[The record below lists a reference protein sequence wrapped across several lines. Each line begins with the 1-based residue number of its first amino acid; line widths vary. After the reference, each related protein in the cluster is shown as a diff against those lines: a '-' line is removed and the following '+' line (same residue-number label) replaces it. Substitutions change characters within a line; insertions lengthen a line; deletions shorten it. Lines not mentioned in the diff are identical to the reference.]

1 MIDAKF
7 YSSLNQDIVNIR
19 TAVFIEEQGFKDEFD
34 DIDSNALHVVL
45 FSDGTPCATGRLFP
59 ANCNACSNCDDESK
73 GLYKIG
79 RVAVLKAYRGQNLG
93 SAVISALEEK
103 CRQIGGKAILLSA
116 QCRARS
122 FYEKLGY
129 SPFGAEFLEE
139 YCPHINMT
147 KNI

>member
-1 MIDAKF
+1 MIESKF
-7 YSSLNQDIVNIR
+7 YNSLNQDIVNIR

-34 DIDSNALHVVL
+34 DIDSKALHVVL
-45 FSDGTPCATGRLFP
+45 FSEDIPCATGRLFP
-59 ANCNACSNCDDESK
+59 ANCDECGNFDDESK

-93 SAVISALEEK
+93 SAVISVLEEK
-103 CRQIGGKAILLSA
+103 CREIGGKAIVLSA
-116 QCRARS
+116 QCRAKS

-139 YCPHINMT
+139 YCPHINMM